1 MLSVCKTYTF
11 THRKLY
17 IWDVT
22 VVFWQNKRKRI
33 SLLEKSKCNEKRKCA
48 IC

>member
-1 MLSVCKTYTF
+1 MLSEGKTYAF

-17 IWDVT
+17 FYRVT